1 MIFAELVFALVVA
14 LFFTLIFT
22 VAVRRVRSKRRVFVF
37 FTVVFLAAWAG
48 GIWVTPAGPSFL
60 GIYWLSFL
68 IVGLILALLFETITV
83 LARPR
88 KWPQAE
94 QKQEAEEIEAE
105 LSVFFFILFVAFVI
119 LIVVGYLHRL
129 R

>member
-1 MIFAELVFALVVA
+1 MIFAELVFALAVA

-22 VAVRRVRSKRRVFVF
+22 VVVRRVRSKRRVFVF

-68 IVGLILALLFETITV
+68 IVGLIFALLFETIAV
-83 LARPR
+83 LSRPQ
-88 KWPQAE
+88 KWPEEE
-94 QKQEAEEIEAE
+94 QKREAEEVEAE
-105 LSVFFFILFVAFVI
+105 LSVFFFILFVAFVT
-119 LIVVGYLHRL
+119 LIVLGYLHRL